1 MIRVEVW
8 ASGGGT
14 NADKIIEHF
23 RLSKT
28 VDVVNLACNRRGV
41 GAFSIAEKHCINS
54 TYWSRQSWN
63 PKEILRQLDDRKID
77 FIVLAGFLKL
87 VPSEVIHHYE
97 GRIVNLHP
105 SLLPKYGGKNM
116 YGENVHIAV
125 LSNQERRTGITIHEA
140 NEEFDKGK
148 VLAQFTTSLNPA
160 EENLQSIK
168 DKIQQIE
175 HRHFPPTIEAWI
187 LSNATPL

>member
-28 VDVVNLACNRRGV
+28 VDVVNLACNRRGA
-41 GAFSIAEKHCINS
+41 GAFSIAEKHGISS
-54 TYWSRQSWN
+54 TYWSHQSWN
-63 PKEILRQLDDRKID
+63 SKEILRQLEDRKID

-87 VPSEVIHHYE
+87 VPAEVIHHYD

-116 YGENVHIAV
+116 YGENVHLAV
-125 LSNQERRTGITIHEA
+125 LSNQERSTGITIHEA

-148 VLAQFTTSLNPA
+148 VLAQYTTSLNPA

-187 LSNATPL
+187 LSNATAL